1 MNVLR
6 LLSMTFVFLK
16 VFGDSLQASKPDV
29 THISFFRNALVGS
42 NITLML
48 FFFVLWLVLPI
59 RERKNFIR
67 FSQKHIIVWY
77 LQIFNL

>member
-16 VFGDSLQASKPDV
+16 VFGDSLRASKPDV

-48 FFFVLWLVLPI
+48 FLLSFGLFCRLEKGRILYGLA
-59 RERKNFIR
+59 KNI
-67 FSQKHIIVWY
+67 
-77 LQIFNL
+77 